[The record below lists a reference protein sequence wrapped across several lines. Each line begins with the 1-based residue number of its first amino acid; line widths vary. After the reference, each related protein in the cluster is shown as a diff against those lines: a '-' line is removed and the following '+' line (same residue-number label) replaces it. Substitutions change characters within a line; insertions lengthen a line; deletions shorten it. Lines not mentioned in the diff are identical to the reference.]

1 MTTENSS
8 FIQQFI
14 QTAANVTDLTREP
27 MNFFYGH
34 KSAEECMDAL
44 GPLTTVA
51 GEGLYCPAQWD
62 TVLCWPAA
70 KANSTVQLPCP
81 KLLGLL
87 TTRKANRTCG
97 PQGMWQLKQPGVY
110 TDQMGYSE
118 YITCYSEEAKKY
130 RNKYFANK
138 SKSEQEFIKQILTIA
153 RTIETVGLCISLAS
167 TLISLG
173 IFCYFS
179 LKCHRTLMH
188 KHLFVALSVQV
199 AITLVLY
206 IDQQVGREV
215 GGKVA
220 GTSSGNSNS
229 LLDTPRLCE
238 ALYSIVEY
246 TRTVKFMWMFLEGF
260 YLHNMIAVSV
270 FSGKPN
276 YVIYFLIGWGE
287 YSASTHVALNFWVV
301 FYGLLH
307 GARYLCNIIA
317 LNTYFLSFSTR
328 CWFGYYANPLVWII
342 QGPRTAIMVIN
353 LFFLL
358 NIIRVLIIKLR
369 ETQTCESN
377 KLRKAVKAAIVLLPL
392 LGLTNFVKWLEP
404 DPQSNIKLCVY
415 FLSERILL
423 GLEGFF
429 ISLIY
434 CFLNGEVRQAVRRQ
448 WERYRQHRI
457 IRSSSVRRMSR
468 SLSIFTSFTEVPHNH
483 ASTQFKRQ
491 SSAFSNGDANE
502 ENGASRTRF
511 MSIFKGRQARRQ
523 REREGQANR
532 RMEMPQLPQIAESST
547 AINCRT
553 DLMSE
558 EKV

>member
-1 MTTENSS
+1 LINNKTVGSPPRCALSCLQLSGLDCGRKMVRLD
-8 FIQQFI
+8 IPD
-14 QTAANVTDLTREP
+14 ADLTNNARIAAKAKTISLCP
-27 MNFFYGH
+27 
-34 KSAEECMDAL
+34 
-44 GPLTTVA
+44 
-51 GEGLYCPAQWD
+51 YCPAQWD
-62 TVLCWPAA
+62 TVLCWPATR
-70 KANSTVQLPCP
+70 ANATVELPCP
-81 KLLGLL
+81 KLHGLL
-87 TTRKANRTCG
+87 TTRNANRTCG
-97 PQGMWQLKQPGVY
+97 PQGWWQTKEPGVY

-118 YITCYSEEAKKY
+118 YRMCYSEEAMKY
-130 RNKYFANK
+130 WNKYFANK
-138 SKSEQEFIKQILTIA
+138 SESEQLFMKQILAIA

-167 TLISLG
+167 TVISLG
-173 IFCYFS
+173 IFCYFRS

-229 LLDTPRLCE
+229 LFDTPRLCE

-276 YVIYFLIGWGE
+276 YIIYFLIGWGVPIWI
-287 YSASTHVALNFWVV
+287 TILWVIPME
-301 FYGLLH
+301 LL
-307 GARYLCNIIA
+307 
-317 LNTYFLSFSTR
+317 SDSKTR

-358 NIIRVLIIKLR
+358 NIIRVLVIKLR
-369 ETQTCESN
+369 ESQTNESN

-404 DPQSNIKLCVY
+404 DPQSNIKLSIY

-468 SLSIFTSFTEVPHNH
+468 SLSIFTSFTEVPHN
-483 ASTQFKRQ
+483 ASQIKRQ
-491 SSAFSNGDANE
+491 SSGISNGDLKAM
-502 ENGASRTRF
+502 NGSSRSRF
-511 MSIFKGRQARRQ
+511 GSIFKGRQSRRQ
-523 REREGQANR
+523 RERDAQASR
-532 RMEMPQLPQIAESST
+532 RMELPALPQIAESGGPG
-547 AINCRT
+547 AVNCRT

>member
-1 MTTENSS
+1 MKISSSREKRMTCIETEADPS
-8 FIQQFI
+8 QMGGQ
-14 QTAANVTDLTREP
+14 
-27 MNFFYGH
+27 
-34 KSAEECMDAL
+34 MDAAEAL
-44 GPLTTVA
+44 DPTGHVA
-51 GEGLYCPAQWD
+51 LSAIGRKITFDRVYCPAQWD
-62 TVLCWPAA
+62 TVLCWPAT
-70 KANSTVQLPCP
+70 KANSTVELPCP
-81 KLLGLL
+81 NLLGLIK
-87 TTRKANRTCG
+87 TRKANRTCG
-97 PQGMWQLKQPGVY
+97 PQGWWQTKQPGVY
-110 TDQMGYSE
+110 TDKMGYSE
-118 YITCYSEEAKKY
+118 YITCYSEEAMKY
-130 RNKYFANK
+130 WNKYFANK
-138 SKSEQEFIKQILTIA
+138 SKSEQEFMKQILAIA

-173 IFCYFS
+173 IFCYFRS

-229 LLDTPRLCE
+229 LFDTPRLCE

-276 YVIYFLIGWGE
+276 YVIYFLIGWGVPIWI
-287 YSASTHVALNFWVV
+287 TVAWVIPME
-301 FYGLLH
+301 LLSD
-307 GARYLCNIIA
+307 AQ
-317 LNTYFLSFSTR
+317 TR

-358 NIIRVLIIKLR
+358 NIVRVLVIKLR
-369 ETQTCESN
+369 ESQTNESN

-404 DPQSNIKLCVY
+404 DPQSNIKLSIY

-434 CFLNGEVRQAVRRQ
+434 CFLNGEVRQALRRQ

-468 SLSIFTSFTEVPHNH
+468 SVSIFTSFTEVPHN
-483 ASTQFKRQ
+483 ASSQFKRQ
-491 SSAFSNGDANE
+491 SSAVSNGDVNGV
-502 ENGASRTRF
+502 NGAPRTRF
-511 MSIFKGRQARRQ
+511 SSIFKGRQARRQ
-523 REREGQANR
+523 RERDVQSSR
-532 RMEMPQLPQIAESST
+532 RIELPQLPQIAEASAT
-547 AINCRT
+547 INCRT